1 MNLKIHIVSFDIP
14 YPPNYGGV
22 IDVYYKI
29 KALHDAGV
37 SVILHCFEYH
47 RKPAK
52 ELEQICTEVCY
63 YPRNKGLVQ
72 LFSVKPYIVASRH
85 STALLERLLQDD
97 YPILFEGL
105 HTCGLLDKPEIKSR
119 AKIYRESNIEH
130 HYYHHLA
137 KASRSPWKKAFFHAE
152 SFRLKKFQSILRHAD
167 KMLTVSHADQA
178 YLQSAFPTREVLY
191 LPSFHRDNEVNS
203 IPGKGS
209 YALYQGKLSVP
220 ENSLAVS
227 YIIKQIWLDNMPE
240 LVIAGLNPPG
250 QLIKLIGER
259 PNVRLVENPDDDQMF
274 DLIQH
279 AQINLMVTFQPTGL
293 KLKLLNALFH
303 GRFCLVNPG
312 MLTGTGLDSVCRIAT
327 SVAEFRKEISQ
338 LFALEFTP
346 EDIITRKEVLIS
358 LYDNKKNCKFLID
371 ILTLL

>member
-1 MNLKIHIVSFDIP
+1 M
-14 YPPNYGGV
+14 
-22 IDVYYKI
+22 
-29 KALHDAGV
+29 
-37 SVILHCFEYH
+37 
-47 RKPAK
+47 
-52 ELEQICTEVCY
+52 
-63 YPRNKGLVQ
+63 
-72 LFSVKPYIVASRH
+72 
-85 STALLERLLQDD
+85 
-97 YPILFEGL
+97 
-105 HTCGLLDKPEIKSR
+105 
-119 AKIYRESNIEH
+119 
-130 HYYHHLA
+130 
-137 KASRSPWKKAFFHAE
+137 
-152 SFRLKKFQSILRHAD
+152 
-167 KMLTVSHADQA
+167 
-178 YLQSAFPTREVLY
+178 
-191 LPSFHRDNEVNS
+191 
-203 IPGKGS
+203 
-209 YALYQGKLSVP
+209 YQGKLSVP